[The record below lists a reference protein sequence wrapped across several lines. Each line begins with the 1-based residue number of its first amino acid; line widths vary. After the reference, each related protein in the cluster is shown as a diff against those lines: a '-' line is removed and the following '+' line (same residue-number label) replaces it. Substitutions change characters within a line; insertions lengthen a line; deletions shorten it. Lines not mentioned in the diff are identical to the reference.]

1 MKNILIID
9 NPSNLPLLSLDNLHH
24 FQGDLKH
31 DPSEEHLDKFSC
43 RNYIIVMRKR
53 TH

>member
-31 DPSEEHLDKFSC
+31 DPSEEHLDKLVHVGS
-43 RNYIIVMRKR
+43 
-53 TH
+53 